1 MLPVPS
7 SGRIDTLIHL
17 SDIHIR
23 TGDREH
29 SRYDEYLCV
38 FERTIQRI
46 SGLDKIKEGGAAVV
60 ITGDIFHV
68 KCKVESS
75 GLHLYTYLIKG
86 LSALCPVYIIPG
98 NHDIRQDAPE
108 IPDMISG
115 FFPETKDVSV
125 HVDGNV
131 AMITKTGTYCIGDV
145 GFGVVDIRDALLSGA
160 GTGRA
165 IELPNFPMPETK
177 IKVALFHG
185 TIHDEYSYPLSWF
198 NGFDYGLFGDI
209 HKQQVHKEEKYNIH
223 WGYSGSLVQQNFGE
237 SLWEHGF
244 LEWNLRDNSCRRHLI
259 LNDFGSIKVFYK
271 DGWCVSDE
279 NSEYLLDDFHT
290 KVVDNLGGFP
300 NILKVRI
307 LGKLGDFGKIEEL
320 ECWMKSKCIC
330 MRALKSLSLFEEED
344 NSINISRNEHM
355 LGDLSKCSNLWEDF
369 LKERH
374 DPIKVV
380 DFLKDPGSYCKIP
393 EDLEVNKEKIQKR
406 NVDIEQCISNFMDS
420 KEKIRRKERLV
431 LHYMEF
437 QWILCYGEGNY
448 FNFDTLMSNVSMLS
462 APNGYGKTSFLE
474 TICFALFGAVVG
486 SRYNKN
492 TSGSVLC
499 AKCPQGKL
507 PHTAIRFS
515 LGGNTFEIFRSF
527 RYQRKD
533 ALKLSKG
540 TTELRSGSNVIKSGS
555 AVDTWVKK
563 ELGKCEDFLMSCLVS
578 QNQDCDFLSMKSSEQ
593 LDILDNCL
601 NLDALRDMEHLL
613 KISQQSLKWTRE
625 HMDTAY
631 QEVKRS
637 LDNITPETF
646 SHVEDN
652 VEDNV
657 DLESTSSLFDE
668 QILTLQDHV
677 KNLRVEYDTIDVLSV
692 NEKMELDI
700 LSGDDLNDDLSV
712 SHNEDELENLSTRV
726 VLLERDIEK
735 SLQEKISFCDEI
747 SFVDKPELS
756 KEAIEHEMKIIYDER
771 RRIPEEYLHTKP
783 SQSGYEADKVVCEC
797 MKALRDV
804 YYIRKTELKERYDV
818 LETQLQLYEENVELP
833 PKPNRRLDDVK
844 WDLKYYDD
852 NKSTYEKYGRRELSY
867 GEYLEK
873 EEKLKKD
880 TEQSHNDMNESSI
893 RLVNLHTKVKDFP
906 FNKECW
912 ACSQQPIQK
921 ELRVCMKECELLKS
935 KYESVVKVYD
945 DFTKDKDVSEI
956 RKSRDEMVA
965 WCKHYE
971 SIDIS
976 FVKGEYMAW
985 NKFQEAQ
992 GEYIDKRNTFKK
1004 EIRGLYDD
1012 IQYIT
1017 NEIELLTKN
1026 RVELMEL
1033 CHIKKIALDIAIM
1046 DTRERNLAE
1055 KREKWEQY
1063 DRYCEYKEQ
1072 QECIRRRDL
1081 LGMEREDIMVKMNAI
1096 SNQIR
1101 YNRFIELERKKENDK
1116 VKFEKKKIIEEKEK
1130 EITELIIKSTEIATK
1145 ENAREEARE
1154 EARKYAQR
1162 AMIEQME
1169 SQMES
1174 KKNQLQLKIESLDD
1188 KYMFIQSLSK
1198 SFMSFRT
1205 WVYKNNILPHLT
1217 KTINKIVGNMLEG
1230 TSRPIYIDVGLNDKE
1245 LLWVVRDGTNCIQIE
1260 KTSGFQR
1267 FILGLCTR
1275 ISLAC
1280 IGASTLSCS
1289 QLFLDE
1295 GFVACDSSN
1304 LHRVPRFISSLIGI
1318 YDGVLL
1324 MSHLETIQ
1332 DSVENKIKIERK
1344 EDLSLIRFGEK
1355 EYIMTLKKGGR
1366 PVKKSS

>member
-7 SGRIDTLIHL
+7 SGRIDSLIHL

-29 SRYDEYLCV
+29 SRYDEYFCV

-46 SGLDKIKEGGAAVV
+46 SGLDKIKEGVAAVV

-115 FFPETKDVSV
+115 FFPGTKDVSV

-131 AMITKTGTYCIGDV
+131 AMIAKTGTYCVGDV
-145 GFGVVDIRDALLSGA
+145 GFGVVDIRDALLIGA
-160 GTGRA
+160 GAGRA
-165 IELPNFPMPETK
+165 IELPIFPIPESK
-177 IKVALFHG
+177 IKVSLFHG
-185 TIHDEYSYPLSWF
+185 TIHDDYSYPLSWF
-198 NGFDYGLFGDI
+198 NGFNYGLFGDI
-209 HKQQVHKEEKYNIH
+209 HKQQVHKDEKYNIH

-244 LEWNLRDNSCRRHLI
+244 LEWNLRDNSCKRHLI
-259 LNDFGSIKVFYK
+259 LNEFGSLKVFYK

-279 NSEYLLDDFHT
+279 NSEYLLEDFYT

-300 NILKVRI
+300 SRLKVRI
-307 LGKLGDFGKIEEL
+307 LGKCGDYGKIEEL
-320 ECWMKSKCIC
+320 EGWMKSKCIC
-330 MRALKSLSLFEEED
+330 MHALKSLSVFEEED
-344 NSINISRNEHM
+344 NAINISRNDSM
-355 LGDLSKCSNLWEDF
+355 RSDLSKCSNLWEAF

-380 DFLKDPGSYCKIP
+380 DFLRDPGSYCKIP

-420 KEKIRRKERLV
+420 KEKIHRKERLV

-437 QWILCYGEGNY
+437 QWILCYGDGNY

-474 TICFALFGAVVG
+474 TICFALFGTVVG

-499 AKCPQGKL
+499 TKCPQGKL

-527 RYQRKD
+527 RYQRND

-637 LDNITPETF
+637 LDNITHEKF
-646 SHVEDN
+646 SHTEYN
-652 VEDNV
+652 TEHI
-657 DLESTSSLFDE
+657 ESTSSLFDE
-668 QILTLQDHV
+668 QIRTLQDHV

-692 NEKMELDI
+692 NDKNELDI
-700 LSGDDLNDDLSV
+700 LSGDDLNDLCV
-712 SHNEDELENLSTRV
+712 SHDVDELENLSTQV
-726 VLLERDIEK
+726 IILERDIEK
-735 SLQEKISFCDEI
+735 SLKGRISLGDEV
-747 SFVDKPELS
+747 SYVDKPELS
-756 KEAIEHEMKIIYDER
+756 KVAIEHEMKIIYDER
-771 RRIPEEYLHTKP
+771 SRIPEEYLHTKP
-783 SQSGYEADKVVCEC
+783 SQCGYEADKVVCEC
-797 MKALRDV
+797 MKALKDV
-804 YYIRKTELKERYDV
+804 YSVRKTELKERHDT
-818 LETQLQLYEENVELP
+818 LETQLQLYEENVEIP
-833 PKPNRRLDDVK
+833 PKPNRKLDDVK

-852 NKSTYEKYGRRELSY
+852 NKSTYEKYGRRVKRY

-880 TEQSHNDMNESSI
+880 TEQSHNDMNESSLKLI
-893 RLVNLHTKVKDFP
+893 NLHTKVKDFP

-921 ELRVCMKECELLKS
+921 ELRMCMKECELLKS
-935 KYESVVKVYD
+935 KYESVLKVYD
-945 DFTKDKDVSEI
+945 EFTKDKDVSEI

-976 FVKGEYMAW
+976 FVKGEYIAW
-985 NKFQEAQ
+985 NKYQKAQE
-992 GEYIDKRNTFKK
+992 EYIDKRNTLKR
-1004 EIRGLYDD
+1004 EIQGLYDD
-1012 IQYIT
+1012 IQCLT
-1017 NEIELLTKN
+1017 NEIELITKN
-1026 RVELMEL
+1026 RMDLMEL
-1033 CHIKKIALDIAIM
+1033 CHIKKMVLDIANTDI
-1046 DTRERNLAE
+1046 RERNLVE
-1055 KREKWEQY
+1055 MSENWEQY

-1072 QECIRRRDL
+1072 QERVRKLDL
-1081 LGMEREDIMVKMNAI
+1081 LGMEREDIMLKIHTI

-1101 YNRFIELERKKENDK
+1101 YNRFIELKCKKDNDK
-1116 VKFEKKKIIEEKEK
+1116 LKLEKKRIIEEKEK
-1130 EITELIIKSTEIATK
+1130 EITELIIKRTEISTK
-1145 ENAREEARE
+1145 ENALREAREEARE
-1154 EARKYAQR
+1154 YAQR

-1174 KKNQLQLKIESLDD
+1174 KKNRLQLKIEYLDD

-1230 TSRPIYIDVGLNDKE
+1230 TSRPIYIEAELNDKE
-1245 LLWVVRDGTNCIQIE
+1245 LFWVVRDGTNCIQIE

-1344 EDLSLIRFGEK
+1344 NDLSIIRFGEK

-1366 PVKKSS
+1366 PVKKILSEK

>member
-7 SGRIDTLIHL
+7 SGRIDSLIHL

-46 SGLDKIKEGGAAVV
+46 SGLDKIKEGVAVVV

-131 AMITKTGTYCIGDV
+131 AMIAKTGKYCIGDV

-165 IELPNFPMPETK
+165 IELPIFPIPESK

-244 LEWNLRDNSCRRHLI
+244 LEWNLRDNSCKRHLI
-259 LNDFGSIKVFYK
+259 LNDFGSLKVFYK
-271 DGWCVSDE
+271 DGWCVSED
-279 NSEYLLDDFHT
+279 NSEYLLEDFYT

-300 NILKVRI
+300 SRLKVRI
-307 LGKLGDFGKIEEL
+307 LGKCGDFGKIDEL
-320 ECWMKSKCIC
+320 EGWMKSKCIC
-330 MRALKSLSLFEEED
+330 MQALKSLSVFEEED
-344 NSINISRNEHM
+344 NAINISRNDH
-355 LGDLSKCSNLWEDF
+355 LRSDLSKCSNLWEDF

-374 DPIKVV
+374 DPIKVA

-420 KEKIRRKERLV
+420 KEKIHRKERLV

-474 TICFALFGAVVG
+474 TICFALFGTVVG

-499 AKCPQGKL
+499 MKCPQGKS

-515 LGGNTFEIFRSF
+515 LGENTFEIFRSF
-527 RYQRKD
+527 RYQRND
-533 ALKLSKG
+533 AFKLSKG
-540 TTELRSGSNVIKSGS
+540 TTELRSGSSVIKSGS

-631 QEVKRS
+631 HEVKRS
-637 LDNITPETF
+637 LDNITPEKF
-646 SHVEDN
+646 SHTEHN
-652 VEDNV
+652 TEHTEHNTGNAEHMN
-657 DLESTSSLFDE
+657 LESHIEE
-668 QILTLQDHV
+668 QIGTLQDYV
-677 KNLRVEYDTIDVLSV
+677 KNLRVEYDTIEVLSV
-692 NEKMELDI
+692 NEKRELDI
-700 LSGDDLNDDLSV
+700 LSGDDLNDLCV
-712 SHNEDELENLSTRV
+712 SHGVDELENLSTQ
-726 VLLERDIEK
+726 LIILERDIEESFQGV
-735 SLQEKISFCDEI
+735 SLCDEV
-747 SFVDKPELS
+747 SFVDKPGLS

-771 RRIPEEYLHTKP
+771 SRIPEEYLHTKP

-797 MKALRDV
+797 MKALKDV
-804 YYIRKTELKERYDV
+804 YSVRKKELKDGHDTV
-818 LETQLQLYEENVELP
+818 ETQLQLYEENVELP
-833 PKPNRRLDDVK
+833 PKPNRKLDDVK

-852 NKSTYEKYGRRELSY
+852 NKSIYEKYVRRVKRY

-873 EEKLKKD
+873 EETLKKD
-880 TEQSHNDMNESSI
+880 TEQSHNDMNESSLK
-893 RLVNLHTKVKDFP
+893 LVNLHTRVKEFP

-921 ELRVCMKECELLKS
+921 EVRMCMKECELLKS
-935 KYESVVKVYD
+935 KYESALKAYD
-945 DFTKDKDVSEI
+945 EFTKDKGVSDI

-976 FVKGEYMAW
+976 FVKSEYIAW
-985 NKFQEAQ
+985 NKFQKAQ
-992 GEYIDKRNTFKK
+992 EEYIDKLNTFKK
-1004 EIRGLYDD
+1004 EIQVLYDD

-1017 NEIELLTKN
+1017 NEIELITKN
-1026 RVELMEL
+1026 RVDLMEI
-1033 CHIKKIALDIAIM
+1033 CHIKKIALDI
-1046 DTRERNLAE
+1046 TQERNLVE
-1055 KREKWEQY
+1055 MSEKWEQY
-1063 DRYCEYKEQ
+1063 DRYCEYEEQKE
-1072 QECIRRRDL
+1072 RARKRDL
-1081 LGMEREDIMVKMNAI
+1081 LGMEREDIMVKIHTI

-1101 YNRFIELERKKENDK
+1101 YNRFIELECKKENDI
-1116 VKFEKKKIIEEKEK
+1116 VKHEKNRIIEEKEK
-1130 EITELIIKSTEIATK
+1130 EITELIIKRTEIATK
-1145 ENAREEARE
+1145 ENALREARE
-1154 EARKYAQR
+1154 YAQR
-1162 AMIEQME
+1162 DMIE
-1169 SQMES
+1169 QMES

-1205 WVYKNNILPHLT
+1205 WVYKNNIFPHLT

-1230 TSRPIYIDVGLNDKE
+1230 TSRPIYIDVELNDKE

-1344 EDLSLIRFGEK
+1344 DDLSIIRFGEK

-1366 PVKKSS
+1366 PVKRT